1 MSWPNCKSKVL
12 ASNLFCGITLRC
24 CKDVSRPRV
33 KFFNRPEPNS
43 PRLASPSPLASKQL
57 RQVLAYITLW
67 TAFSHP
73 AFLFFCCYVCECLRS
88 GRGRLWQTA
97 AHKFQKFENN
107 NKYFSRADR
116 NYFKSPAA
124 RHLSLGQAKRR
135 LVVSSASQAGTGLA
149 LPAMAVPR
157 PGSEAAP

>member
-43 PRLASPSPLASKQL
+43 PRLASSSPLASKQL

-67 TAFSHP
+67 TASP
-73 AFLFFCCYVCECLRS
+73 PPRTMLLFFFCSVCDCLRS

-135 LVVSSASQAGTGLA
+135 LVVSSASQAGTA
-149 LPAMAVPR
+149 FAVPWT
-157 PGSEAAP
+157 GSEAAP